1 MGLEWLRRAIIYHKI
16 ILKFTEN
23 FNINYVGLFH
33 YNLGFHKSEFFG
45 RKSISYNQ
53 VTDSDYDVLICK
65 LHFAEKQLCSLVY
78 I

>member
-23 FNINYVGLFH
+23 FSINSVALFH
-33 YNLGFHKSEFFG
+33 YNLGFHESEFFG
-45 RKSISYNQ
+45 RESVSYNL
-53 VTDSDYDVLICK
+53 VTDYDYDVLICK
-65 LHFAEKQLCSLVY
+65 LHFAEKQLRSLVY